1 MEILSN
7 PFSATLVISSLL
19 IGALSFYIAY
29 MLSDSTRWIAVT
41 MILVCIWGF
50 FYGLELSS
58 TTHDQMLFW
67 IDYEYIGIS
76 FMPAAWLVFSLQ
88 YTGYKKW
95 QSPLILVAIFLI
107 PILTFLAVITND
119 FHHLHYLHTEV
130 NTSSPFPVLSIE
142 VGPWYY
148 IHTAYSYIAFV
159 TGTLILWKRFRFAD
173 PIFRTQ
179 TKLLIIAGFFPL
191 ILNVLYQL
199 HIIKPFDGIDLT
211 PFSFLLTYLLLG
223 FAILRYSLF
232 SLKPIAQ
239 NRIMEALNRG
249 VLVIDA
255 RQKIVDFN
263 PALKNFCRQ
272 PEKISIGVSIKN
284 LFEENEE
291 ILDLINSKKESS
303 ITISIPKHPED
314 QIIKVDL
321 IQMDVNKSGVY
332 GEILLFDDQTEQF
345 KINKRLREQKK
356 DLEQL
361 NDLKDK
367 FFSIISHDLK
377 GPIFGVKELVYM
389 TQTGLISEEEFME
402 LLPELSKN
410 MEQVAIL
417 LQNLLAWASSQIRG
431 EQLNIENF
439 EINHLLQQQQKL
451 LLRISQEKNIQ
462 IEIDSTEDLWVSADK
477 NMIDLVLRNLINNAI
492 KFSKTGEKVLLST
505 SLSGNRIKICVED
518 TGTGISPENLEKIHE
533 GTSFTTRGQNNESGT
548 GLGLVLV
555 KDYVDKNNGK
565 LSITSE
571 LGKGSKFCLE
581 LPKGS
586 PETT

>member
-7 PFSATLVISSLL
+7 PFSSTLVISSLL

-29 MLSDSTRWIAVT
+29 KLSDSTRWIAVT
-41 MILVCIWGF
+41 MLLVCIWGF

-58 TTHDQMLFW
+58 PTQEEMLFW
-67 IDYEYIGIS
+67 IDYEYVGIS

-95 QSPLILVAIFLI
+95 QSPLMLAAIFLI

-130 NTSSPFPVLSIE
+130 NSKGPFPILSID

-148 IHTAYSYIAFV
+148 IHTAYSYIAFLA
-159 TGTLILWKRFRFAD
+159 GTLILWKRFRYAD

-199 HIIKPFDGIDLT
+199 NIIKPFDGIDLT

-239 NRIMEALNRG
+239 NRVMEALNKG

-263 PALKNFCRQ
+263 PAILNFFFDSKR
-272 PEKISIGVSIKN
+272 ISIGTSSRK
-284 LFEENEE
+284 LFESHPEIQNLIDGSEE
-291 ILDLINSKKESS
+291 KS
-303 ITISIPKHPED
+303 ITITLPKGD
-314 QIIKVDL
+314 KSQIVKVDL
-321 IQMDVNKSGVY
+321 IPMIENQTVVY

-345 KINKRLREQKK
+345 EINKRLTEQKK
-356 DLEQL
+356 DLQQL

-377 GPIFGVKELVYM
+377 GPIFGVKEMIHM
-389 TQTGLISEEEFME
+389 TQTGLISQEEFME
-402 LLPELSKN
+402 MLPELSKN

-431 EQLNIENF
+431 EQVSIENF
-439 EINHLLQQQQKL
+439 KIQHLLQQQQKL

-462 IEIDSTEDLWVSADK
+462 IEINSNEDHWVAADK

-492 KFSKTGEKVLLST
+492 KFSRPGENVRLSS
-505 SLSGNRIKICVED
+505 SLEGKFIKICVQD
-518 TGTGISPENLEKIHE
+518 TGTGISPENLEKIKE
-533 GTSFTTRGQNNESGT
+533 GISFTTRGQNNESGT

-555 KDYVDKNNGK
+555 RDYVEKNHGK
-565 LSITSE
+565 LSIHSE

-586 PETT
+586 SEAN

>member
-58 TTHDQMLFW
+58 TTHDEMLFW

-95 QSPLILVAIFLI
+95 QSPLVLIAIFLI

-119 FHHLHYLHTEV
+119 FHHLHYLNTEV
-130 NTSSPFPVLSIE
+130 NTSSPFPILSIE

-148 IHTAYSYIAFV
+148 IHTAYSYLAFV

-263 PALKNFCRQ
+263 PALKNFCLQ
-272 PEKISIGVSIKN
+272 PEKISIGVSVKN
-284 LFEENEE
+284 LFEENQE
-291 ILDLINSKKESS
+291 ILDLINSKKERS
-303 ITISIPKHPED
+303 ITISIPKDPED

-321 IQMDVNKSGVY
+321 IPMDVNKSGVY

-345 KINKRLREQKK
+345 KINERLRKQKK

-377 GPIFGVKELVYM
+377 GPIFGVKELIHM
-389 TQTGLISEEEFME
+389 TQTGLISKEEFLE

-431 EQLNIENF
+431 EQLSIENF
-439 EINHLLQQQQKL
+439 EITHLLQQQQKL
-451 LLRISQEKNIQ
+451 LLRISQDKNIQ
-462 IEIDSTEDLWVSADK
+462 IEIESKQDFWVSADK

-492 KFSKTGEKVLLST
+492 KFSKTGEKVHLST
-505 SLSGNRIKICVED
+505 SASGDFIKICVED
-518 TGTGISPENLEKIHE
+518 TGAGISPENLGKIKE

-555 KDYVDKNNGK
+555 KDYVEKNNGK
-565 LSITSE
+565 LSIQSE

-586 PETT
+586 PEAN

>member
-29 MLSDSTRWIAVT
+29 MLSDATRWIAVT

-58 TTHDQMLFW
+58 TTHEEMLLW

-95 QSPLILVAIFLI
+95 QSPFILIAIFLI

-119 FHHLHYLHTEV
+119 FHHLHYLHTQV
-130 NTSSPFPVLSIE
+130 NTSSPFPILDIE

-159 TGTLILWKRFRFAD
+159 SGTLILWKRFRFAD

-191 ILNVLYQL
+191 ILNILYQL

-211 PFSFLLTYLLLG
+211 PFSFLLTYSLLG

-239 NRIMEALNRG
+239 NRVMEALNRG

-263 PALKNFCRQ
+263 PALKNFVKQ
-272 PEKISIGVSIKN
+272 PEFIAIGVPVKN
-284 LFEENEE
+284 AFEDNQD
-291 ILDLINSKKESS
+291 ILDLINSQEEKS
-303 ITISIPKHPED
+303 ITISTLNTSGN
-314 QIIKVDL
+314 QIFKVDL
-321 IQMDVNKSGVY
+321 IPMDVNKSGVY
-332 GEILLFDDQTEQF
+332 GVILLFDDQTEQF
-345 KINKRLREQKK
+345 RINERLREQKK

-377 GPIFGVKELVYM
+377 GPIFGVKELIHM
-389 TQTGLISEEEFME
+389 TQTGLISKEEFLE

-431 EQLNIENF
+431 EQLSIENF
-439 EINHLLQQQQKL
+439 EITHLLQQQQKL

-462 IEIDSTEDLWVSADK
+462 IEIESKQEFWVSADK

-492 KFSKTGEKVLLST
+492 KFSRTGEKIRLST
-505 SLSGNRIKICVED
+505 SASGDFIKICVKD
-518 TGTGISPENLEKIHE
+518 SGAGISPENLEKIKE

-548 GLGLVLV
+548 GLGLILV
-555 KDYVDKNNGK
+555 KDYVEKNSGK
-565 LSITSE
+565 LTITSQ

-586 PETT
+586 PEIN